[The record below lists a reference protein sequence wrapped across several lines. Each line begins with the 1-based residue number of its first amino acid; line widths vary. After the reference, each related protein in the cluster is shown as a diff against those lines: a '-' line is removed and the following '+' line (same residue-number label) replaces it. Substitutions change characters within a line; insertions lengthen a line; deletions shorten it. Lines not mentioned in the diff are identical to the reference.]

1 MQKEEEEEEVSS
13 KSFKTHETRRILRIA
28 DILLDDRDGDGDL
41 FEMDRPRKTDHHLTI
56 IQCSTPRRIVSRWFS
71 ALKRARPRKVN
82 ARSDNRDNEIVKESN
97 LARTM
102 CSTNGFNS
110 DGGPGRC
117 GMDSSSF
124 NLGVACGLLC
134 VVAAGKNELN
144 KMVELRTQMELILQN
159 AKQEMG
165 SKNALIND
173 PKPAAESN
181 EIHFASFSTNF
192 QQASTSGSQ
201 FSLQSVGGRDECSDY
216 CVGNEGEGGDE
227 YVAGIDQ
234 LEAELRAE
242 LERMQLQLDSESNS
256 SISKSPQQQRLEG
269 MGGIGSNRREGDSAS
284 TDYSDHEM
292 LWGCGFAPLELERK
306 LHLVLE
312 ARQEERIKELEDAL
326 ECAEQKLEEKERE
339 VSWWRNAAI
348 LMSGHD
354 PEPSYSNG

>member
-1 MQKEEEEEEVSS
+1 MMQQEEEDYPS

-28 DILLDDRDGDGDL
+28 DILLVDGDGDGDL
-41 FEMDRPRKTDHHLTI
+41 FEMDQPRKTNDRLTI
-56 IQCSTPRRIVSRWFS
+56 TQCSTPRRIVSRWFS

-82 ARSDNRDNEIVKESN
+82 ARSDKRDQEIVKESGGDVP
-97 LARTM
+97 
-102 CSTNGFNS
+102 TNGGS
-110 DGGPGRC
+110 GRC

-144 KMVELRTQMELILQN
+144 KMVEMRTQMELILQN
-159 AKQEMG
+159 AEQELG
-165 SKNALIND
+165 SKNALINN

-181 EIHFASFSTNF
+181 EINFTSFSTNF

-216 CVGNEGEGGDE
+216 CVGNEGEGDE

-242 LERMQLQLDSESNS
+242 LGRLQLQLDSEST
-256 SISKSPQQQRLEG
+256 SKSPQQQRVEG
-269 MGGIGSNRREGDSAS
+269 MGDIGSNRREGDSAS

-306 LHLVLE
+306 LHEVLE

-348 LMSGHD
+348 LMSGHG
-354 PEPSYSNG
+354 PEPSYSHG

>member
-1 MQKEEEEEEVSS
+1 MQKKEEE
-13 KSFKTHETRRILRIA
+13 SFKTHETRRILRIA
-28 DILLDDRDGDGDL
+28 DILLDDGDGDGDL
-41 FEMDRPRKTDHHLTI
+41 FEMDQPRKTDHHLTI

-71 ALKRARPRKVN
+71 ALKRARHRKVN
-82 ARSDNRDNEIVKESN
+82 ARSDKRDNEIVKESN
-97 LARTM
+97 LPHTR

-110 DGGPGRC
+110 DGGSGRC

-165 SKNALIND
+165 GKNALTNN

-181 EIHFASFSTNF
+181 EINFTSFSTNF

-216 CVGNEGEGGDE
+216 CVGNEGEGDE

-269 MGGIGSNRREGDSAS
+269 MGDIGSNRREGDSAS

-348 LMSGHD
+348 LMSGRD
-354 PEPSYSNG
+354 PEPSYSHG